1 MENGID
7 MKRNMELCRLVLLEI
22 EKKYRSISLHNLAIE
37 NYDKDVVAYHCKLL
51 FEAGLISSYKPT
63 YADDEIYSFNVGSLT
78 WQGHEFLDKIREDS
92 VWNNTKKK
100 IKDSMLPMTLD
111 VIKDVATSI
120 VAKMLKDT
128 VM

>member
-1 MENGID
+1 
-7 MKRNMELCRLVLLEI
+7 MELCRLVLLEI

>member
-1 MENGID
+1 
-7 MKRNMELCRLVLLEI
+7 MELCRLVLFEI
-22 EKKYRSISLHNLAIE
+22 EKKFRSTSLHNLAIE

-63 YADDEIYSFNVGSLT
+63 YADDEIYSFSVGSLT
-78 WQGHEFLDKIREDS
+78 WQGHELLDKIREDS

-128 VM
+128 MM